1 MNTLTL
7 RTLLLAPL
15 VCVSSAQAQQT
26 KPPIPSDEAKAIAKA
41 IHAPVEKDP
50 RVQSD
55 GKAWGVNKAVVADTT
70 RPRVLLIGDSIL
82 NGYANTV
89 IRRLSGKAYVDYWVT
104 PACQSEGFNKML
116 AVVLTNGPY
125 DVIHINLGLHGFQN
139 DRVVKGQAEKQPRI
153 PMDQFEPLTK
163 AFIEVMRKENPKGKI
178 IWASTTQIS
187 LRDKPAELDPQNNPL
202 IVEHNRLAAKVMV
215 EMNVPIN
222 DLYALMIKH
231 LDLKQNDFHWKDAAK
246 KIQGDAVADCVLKLL
261 LAKREASS
269 SMDASGKQ

>member
-1 MNTLTL
+1 MKHTFTLLTA
-7 RTLLLAPL
+7 LLLAPL
-15 VCVSSAQAQQT
+15 VCLSSAQIQQT
-26 KPPIPSDEAKAIAKA
+26 RKPAKADEAKAITDA
-41 IHAPVEKDP
+41 INRPVEKDP

-125 DVIHINLGLHGFQN
+125 EVIHINLGLHGFQK
-139 DRVVKGQAEKQPRI
+139 DRVVKGQTEKQPRI

-163 AFIEVMRKENPKGKI
+163 AFVEVMRKTNPQGKI

-187 LRDKPAELDPQNNPL
+187 LRDKPAELDPQSNPI
-202 IVEHNRLAAKVMV
+202 IVEHNRLAAKVMT

-246 KIQGDAVADCVLKLL
+246 KIQGDAVADSVLKLL
-261 LAKREASS
+261 PAKREAS
-269 SMDASGKQ
+269 

>member
-1 MNTLTL
+1 MKTHTSIFLTA
-7 RTLLLAPL
+7 LLLAPI
-15 VCVSSAQAQQT
+15 VCLSSAQAQQSR
-26 KPPIPSDEAKAIAKA
+26 KPNPVDEAKAIAKA

-55 GKAWGVNKAVVADTT
+55 GKAWGVNKATLSDTK

-89 IRRLSGKAYVDYWVT
+89 IKRLAGNAYVDYWVT

-116 AVVLTNGPY
+116 AMVLKNGPY
-125 DVIHINLGLHGFQN
+125 DVIHINLGLHGFQK
-139 DRVVKGQAEKQPRI
+139 DRTVKGQTEKQPRI

-163 AFIEVMRKENPKGKI
+163 AFVEVMRKENPQGKI

-187 LRDKPAELDPQNNPL
+187 LRDKPTELDPESNPM
-202 IVEHNRLAAKVMV
+202 IVEHNRLAAKVMA
-215 EMNVPIN
+215 EMNVPVN
-222 DLYALMIKH
+222 DLYTLMNSR

-246 KIQGDAVADCVLKLL
+246 KIQGDAVADAVLKLL
-261 LAKREASS
+261 PAKNVGE
-269 SMDASGKQ
+269 

>member
-1 MNTLTL
+1 MKAEMTGKLVAVLLMASTLT
-7 RTLLLAPL
+7 
-15 VCVSSAQAQQT
+15 QAQQA
-26 KPPIPSDEAKAIAKA
+26 KKPIPADESKAIAKA

-55 GKAWGVNKAVVADTT
+55 GKAWGVNKATLSDTK

-89 IRRLSGKAYVDYWVT
+89 IKRLAGNAYVDYWVT

-116 AVVLTNGPY
+116 AMVLKNGPY
-125 DVIHINLGLHGFQN
+125 DVIHINLGLHGFQK
-139 DRVVKGQAEKQPRI
+139 DRMVKGQAEKQPRI

-163 AFIEVMRKENPKGKI
+163 AFVEVMRKENPQGKI

-187 LRDKPAELDPQNNPL
+187 LRDKPTELDPLSNPL
-202 IVEHNRLAAKVMV
+202 IVEHNRLAAKVMA
-215 EMNVPIN
+215 EMNVPVN
-222 DLYALMIKH
+222 DLYTLMSTR

-261 LAKREASS
+261 PAKKVGE
-269 SMDASGKQ
+269 